1 MVLFWLA
8 LLTHLSIMNNCKK
21 KGMGKKFF
29 STYTL
34 SLPNE
39 QTQSYRPRR
48 KAITN
53 LLSWSVQFS
62 SIFFFQQWSKIQL
75 IGLSSSSSS
84 LSSWLSRQNNTSK
97 LLFREYSRK
106 KALTCE
112 SKYLSCGCRC
122 LSCSCS
128 DCRRLKAK
136 LVTTAQRELFTCQDL
151 GPGNTEFLQN
161 TSAASLYTVAKL
173 STRFLWSNA
182 RRRVKRT

>member
-1 MVLFWLA
+1 
-8 LLTHLSIMNNCKK
+8 MNNCKK
-21 KGMGKKFF
+21 KRYGKKIHFNLHIVVTKWTDTIL
-29 STYTL
+29 STTKKGYNK
-34 SLPNE
+34 SF
-39 QTQSYRPRR
+39 
-48 KAITN
+48 
-53 LLSWSVQFS
+53 LLISAVQFN
-62 SIFFFQQWSKIQL
+62 IFCQQLSEIQL
-75 IGLSSSSSS
+75 IGLSSSS

-122 LSCSCS
+122 LSCSCR
-128 DCRRLKAK
+128 DFRRLKAK
-136 LVTTAQRELFTCQDL
+136 LVTTAQRELSTCQDL